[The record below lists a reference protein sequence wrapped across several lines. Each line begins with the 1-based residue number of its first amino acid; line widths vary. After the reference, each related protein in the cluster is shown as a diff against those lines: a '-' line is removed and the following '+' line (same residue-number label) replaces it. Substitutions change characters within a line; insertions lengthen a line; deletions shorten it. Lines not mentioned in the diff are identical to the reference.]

1 MIVAIPAILA
11 VVVVVAGVLASMPVN
26 KASTVHSM
34 IQATIIPKI
43 FVAGPD
49 NDIENGETY
58 TLSCNSDYAVVG
70 LTLDL
75 GPGTYTDDMFDVTIG
90 GDDIITGSGI
100 AEGAITLLDG
110 VIEAARADEDLLII
124 AALSVDDGDE
134 NIEKARASVI
144 TTGTCIFTG
153 FE

>member
-1 MIVAIPAILA
+1 MIITISAILA
-11 VVVVVAGVLASMPVN
+11 VIVLIAGVLVFTPVN

-34 IQATIIPKI
+34 IQGTIIPKI

-49 NDIENGETY
+49 NNIENGETY

-75 GPGTYTDDMFDVTIG
+75 GAGTYTNDTFDVTIG
-90 GDDIITGSGI
+90 GDDIITDSGM

-110 VIEAARADEDLLII
+110 VIEAARADEDLVII
-124 AALSVDDGDE
+124 ATLSEDDGDE
-134 NIEKARASVI
+134 NIEKARASII
-144 TTGTCIFTG
+144 TTGTCTFSG